1 MTSLHRRLFPVATA
15 TVALLVLQACGGG
28 GGSSAPTPG
37 INGTYLHISTPD
49 FYFGTK
55 DVGSKATQSI
65 QISNRGAD
73 IYPLNSISISGDNAE
88 EFSTEVLDDVVLN
101 PAEAITVDITF
112 QPITDGRKFANFV
125 VEYDTLQQVDESVN
139 ANEQNYYTGRELE
152 DAGNY
157 RAAARSYSDYID
169 GDPVTSNKRRAAIKL
184 PIIQESEVYGDGQ
197 DFDLY
202 LSALDLR
209 EKGQLEAA
217 TTELTVIQSL
227 YGDGYLGDDAL
238 YLQGYI
244 QLMDEKNYEA
254 ALRTMQSLRQQYPDS
269 TYYDTALYSEA
280 VAQQEIGNLLV
291 AREILLDL
299 RYRHTGV
306 DTLGITLAK
315 DNMVS
320 RLWFDR
326 ANTALEVIGTAT

>member
-1 MTSLHRRLFPVATA
+1 MMTLHQKQLSLATA
-15 TVALLVLQACGGG
+15 SLALLVLQACGGS
-28 GGSSAPTPG
+28 GSSGPSLG
-37 INGTYLHISTPD
+37 ENGTYLHISVPE

-55 DVGSKATQSI
+55 DVGTEATQSI
-65 QISNRGAD
+65 QIANRGAD
-73 IYPLNSISISGDNAE
+73 VYPLKSITIAGDDAE
-88 EFSTEVLDDVVLN
+88 EFSTDVLDDVVLN
-101 PAEAITVDITF
+101 PAEAITVGITF

-125 VEYDTLQQVDESVN
+125 VDYETIQQVDESVN
-139 ANEQNYYTGRELE
+139 VNEQNYYQGKALE
-152 DAGNY
+152 NSGNY
-157 RAAARSYSDYID
+157 RAAAQSYSDYIE
-169 GDPVTSNKRRAAIKL
+169 GDPVTVNKRRAAIKL
-184 PIIQESEVYGDGQ
+184 PVIQESEVYGDGQ

-209 EKGQLEAA
+209 ESGQLEAA
-217 TTELTVIQSL
+217 TTELSVIQSL
-227 YGDGYLGDDAL
+227 YADGYLGDDAL

-280 VAQQEIGNLLV
+280 IAQQEIGNLLV

-306 DTLGITLAK
+306 DTLGITLPK
-315 DNMVS
+315 DNVVS

-326 ANTALEVIGTAT
+326 ANTALKAIGTAS